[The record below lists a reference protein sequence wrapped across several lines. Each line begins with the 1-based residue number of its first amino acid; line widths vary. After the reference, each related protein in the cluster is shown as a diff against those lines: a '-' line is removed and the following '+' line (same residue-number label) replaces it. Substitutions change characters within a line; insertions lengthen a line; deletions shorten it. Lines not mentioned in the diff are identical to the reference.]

1 MVDWLQQ
8 IPDHLK
14 GGSWIIREG
23 CAVSEA
29 PTIIGTCINCLS
41 SGSLSATLAL
51 IAIGAGIALTAERR
65 KLARVRADK

>member
-1 MVDWLQQ
+1 
-8 IPDHLK
+8 
-14 GGSWIIREG
+14 
-23 CAVSEA
+23 VSEA